1 MPPLIFRTMKDTTL
15 ITKEDWAMF
24 PKLFTTRYF
33 HNDDYKRDVLNEIYA
48 VENVV
53 NNIDEERKFYESVN
67 HEANLVIEVK
77 FANGKIK

>member
-1 MPPLIFRTMKDTTL
+1 MKDTTL

-24 PKLFTTRYF
+24 PKVFTTRYF
-33 HNDDYKRDVLNEIYA
+33 NNDDDKRDVWNEIYA

-53 NNIDEERKFYESVN
+53 NNIDEEREFCESVN
-67 HEANLVIEVK
+67 HQANLVIEIK